1 MPSGRISIALYSDT
15 GGGKTTQAGEFA
27 KYTWRTRKLRS
38 VLNTSDMGGFSSI
51 NPLIN
56 LGLVK
61 VNKLGEADDPFIWT
75 NDAAS
80 GANVDPKEVGLSIF
94 DSGTS
99 MSEALLN
106 AITKADFQIGQQKT
120 QKFTVSRGT
129 GKDARNLTVGINN
142 EAHYGVVQG
151 FMLDAIWKS
160 TWLTTKG
167 IDVLWTFS
175 VHRGEEQ
182 DRTPILGP
190 KLAGKALT
198 PAIPKWFNY
207 CWRLG
212 SIPVEGDQPR
222 HVLYT
227 AEVPELAGL
236 GHSFGNSR
244 VPLGATTVIPA
255 VVEPASITTV
265 LDLLDQAEKE
275 AEDNLKMELGL

>member
-1 MPSGRISIALYSDT
+1 
-15 GGGKTTQAGEFA
+15 
-27 KYTWRTRKLRS
+27 
-38 VLNTSDMGGFSSI
+38 MGGYSSI
-51 NPLIN
+51 SPVVNV
-56 LGLVK
+56 GLVK
-61 VNKLGEADDPFIWT
+61 VNKLGETDDPFIWINEAVTGT
-75 NDAAS
+75 NL
-80 GANVDPKEVGLSIF
+80 DPAETGLAIF

-99 MSEALLN
+99 MGEALLN
-106 AITKADFQIGQQKT
+106 YITKLDYQIGQQRT
-120 QKFTVSRGT
+120 QKFTLSKGT
-129 GKDARNLTVGINN
+129 GKDAKSLTVGINN

-151 FMLDAIWKS
+151 FLLDAIWKS

-198 PAIPKWFNY
+198 AAIPKWFNY
-207 CWRLG
+207 CWRIA
-212 SIPVEGDQPR
+212 SIPVEGEQPR

-244 VPLGATTVIPA
+244 IPLDSSVVIPA
-255 VVEPASITTV
+255 AVEPASIVTV
-265 LDLLDQAEKE
+265 FELLDQAEKE
-275 AEDNLKMELGL
+275 AEDRLREELGL

>member
-1 MPSGRISIALYSDT
+1 MPSGRVSIALYSDT

-27 KYTWRTRKLRS
+27 KYTWKTRKLKS
-38 VLNTSDMGGFSSI
+38 VINSSDKGGVKSI
-51 NPLIN
+51 APLIN
-56 LGLVK
+56 LGIIK
-61 VNKLGEADDPFIWT
+61 ENSIKEDDDPFIWI

-80 GANVDPKEVGLSIF
+80 GVGLDPNEVGLAIF

-99 MSEALLN
+99 MGEAILN
-106 AITKADFQIGQQKT
+106 HITKLDYQIGQQRT
-120 QKFTVSRGT
+120 QKFTVSK
-129 GKDARNLTVGINN
+129 GKQNLTVGINN

-198 PAIPKWFNY
+198 AAIPKWFNY
-207 CWRLG
+207 CWRLA
-212 SIPVEGDQPR
+212 SIPQEGEQPK

-244 VPLGATTVIPA
+244 IPLDSSVVIPA
-255 VVEPASITTV
+255 VVEPASLMTV
-265 LDLLDQAEKE
+265 FDLLDQAEKE
-275 AEDNLKMELGL
+275 AEDRLREELGL

>member
-27 KYTWRTRKLRS
+27 KYTWRTRKLRT
-38 VLNTSDMGGFSSI
+38 VLNSSDLGGFISVK
-51 NPLIN
+51 PLVN
-56 LGLVK
+56 LGIIK
-61 VNKLGEADDPFIWT
+61 VNKLGETDDPFIWVD
-75 NDAAS
+75 DATS
-80 GANVDPKEVGLSIF
+80 GLNLDPNEIGLAVF

-99 MSEALLN
+99 MSEALLS
-106 AITKADFQIGQQKT
+106 TVSKSSWQVGQRPNQKWD
-120 QKFTVSRGT
+120 VSRGA
-129 GKDARNLTVGINN
+129 KRLTVANTTDAQYGI
-142 EAHYGVVQG
+142 VQT

-160 TWLTTKG
+160 TWLTGKG

-175 VHRGEEQ
+175 VHRSEEQ

-198 PAIPKWFNY
+198 AAIPKWFNY
-207 CWRLG
+207 CWRLA
-212 SIPVEGDQPR
+212 SIPVEGEAPR

-244 VPLGATTVIPA
+244 IPMDCSISIPA
-255 VVEPASITTV
+255 AIEPASIITV

-275 AEDNLKMELGL
+275 AEDKLKNELGL